1 MILDIVEEIPR
12 ELLNPSRRN
21 IGRIGENLAAYY
33 LERAGINCTI
43 VDRKGSD
50 IWCAMPNGKMFRIE
64 VKTTLNE
71 RYFTPKDKPYGKL
84 SCFFTVQNKT
94 SDQYMF
100 INLKRRLFVI
110 KNRAEL
116 TESGMTVIK
125 CSEFTQEK
133 MQESL
138 DKLYKHYAN
147 PLREY

>member
-1 MILDIVEEIPR
+1 MILDTVIDIPE
-12 ELLNPSRRN
+12 ELLIPSRRN

-33 LERAGINCTI
+33 LERAGISCTI

-50 IWCAMPNGKMFRIE
+50 IWCAMPSGKMFRLE

-71 RYFTPKDKPYGKL
+71 RFFTPKDKPYGKL

-110 KNRAEL
+110 KTREEL
-116 TESGMTVIK
+116 TDSGMTIIN
-125 CSEFTQEK
+125 CSDFSQTK
-133 MQESL
+133 MQDCL
-138 DKLYKHYAN
+138 NKLYTY
-147 PLREY
+147 YT